1 MKITNKDNF
10 LNYLNSLRFL
20 GVGSQGACYYDPKTN
35 QVLKVFHIFFDN
47 DNDYG
52 IFEDLTQFSNIT
64 NSTFIWPIET
74 IEYKSFVIG
83 YTMKFV
89 KSKSLYEIN
98 PLYVNLNSF
107 AKAINK
113 SYKDIELL
121 TNNDIKIYDIMYNI
135 LYSKGKINVIDTM
148 EYSKRNVTL
157 KENSEGFNLE
167 LKYFLVDNLFN
178 NFVNSNSFLR
188 DLYDSKDANALE
200 FLNELKRKL
209 SEYIGFEITMLNE
222 VRMLTSK
229 IDRPKYIREIS
240 KRWSSF

>member
-1 MKITNKDNF
+1 M
-10 LNYLNSLRFL
+10 
-20 GVGSQGACYYDPKTN
+20 
-35 QVLKVFHIFFDN
+35 
-47 DNDYG
+47 
-52 IFEDLTQFSNIT
+52 
-64 NSTFIWPIET
+64 
-74 IEYKSFVIG
+74 
-83 YTMKFV
+83 
-89 KSKSLYEIN
+89 
-98 PLYVNLNSF
+98 YVNLNSF
-107 AKAINK
+107 ANAINK

-200 FLNELKRKL
+200 LLNELKRKL
-209 SEYIGFEITMLNE
+209 SEYVGFEITMLNE

-240 KRWSSF
+240 KR

>member
-10 LNYLNSLRFL
+10 LNYLNSLKFL

-35 QVLKVFHIFFDN
+35 QVLKVFHIFFGD
-47 DNDYG
+47 DYDDV
-52 IFEDLTQFSNIT
+52 ISEDLTQFSNIT
-64 NSTFIWPIET
+64 NSTFIWPIKT

-89 KSKSLYEIN
+89 KYKSLYEIN

-178 NFVNSNSFLR
+178 NFVNSNSFLK

-200 FLNELKRKL
+200 LLNELKRKL
-209 SEYIGFEITMLNE
+209 SEYVGFEITMLNE

-240 KRWSSF
+240 KR

>member
-47 DNDYG
+47 DYDYG

-98 PLYVNLNSF
+98 PLYVNSF

-200 FLNELKRKL
+200 LLNELKRKL
-209 SEYIGFEITMLNE
+209 SEYVGFEITMLNE

-240 KRWSSF
+240 KR

>member
-10 LNYLNSLRFL
+10 LNYLSSLKFL

-83 YTMKFV
+83 YTMKFI

-148 EYSKRNVTL
+148 EYSKSNVTL

-200 FLNELKRKL
+200 LLNELKRKL
-209 SEYIGFEITMLNE
+209 SEYVGFEITMLNE

-240 KRWSSF
+240 KR

>member
-1 MKITNKDNF
+1 MKITNKDRF
-10 LNYLNSLRFL
+10 LNYLSSLKFL

-35 QVLKVFHIFFDN
+35 QVLKVFHIFFD
-47 DNDYG
+47 DDYEDA
-52 IFEDLTQFSNIT
+52 IFEDVIQFSNIT

-74 IEYKSFVIG
+74 IEYNNLVIG

-89 KSKSLYEIN
+89 KSKSLYETN

-107 AKAINK
+107 AKAISK
-113 SYKDIELL
+113 SYKDIALL

-135 LYSKGKINVIDTM
+135 LYSRGKINVIDTM

-178 NFVNSNSFLR
+178 NFVNSNFFLR

-200 FLNELKRKL
+200 LLNELKRKL

-240 KRWSSF
+240 KR

>member
-1 MKITNKDNF
+1 MKITNKDRF
-10 LNYLNSLRFL
+10 LHYLSSLKFL

-35 QVLKVFHIFFDN
+35 QVLKVFHIFFD
-47 DNDYG
+47 DDYDD
-52 IFEDLTQFSNIT
+52 IISEDLTQFSNIT

-74 IEYKSFVIG
+74 IEYNNLVIG

-89 KSKSLYEIN
+89 KSKSLYETN

-107 AKAINK
+107 AKAISK
-113 SYKDIELL
+113 SYKDIALL
-121 TNNDIKIYDIMYNI
+121 TKNDIKIYDIMYNI
-135 LYSKGKINVIDTM
+135 LYSRGKINVIDTM
-148 EYSKRNVTL
+148 EYSKRSVSL

-200 FLNELKRKL
+200 LLDELKRKL

-240 KRWSSF
+240 KR

>member
-10 LNYLNSLRFL
+10 LNYLSSLRFL
-20 GVGSQGACYYDPKTN
+20 GVGSQGACYYDSKTN

-47 DNDYG
+47 DYDYG

-107 AKAINK
+107 ANAINK

-240 KRWSSF
+240 KR

>member
-1 MKITNKDNF
+1 MKITNNDNF
-10 LNYLNSLRFL
+10 LNYLSSLRFL
-20 GVGSQGACYYDPKTN
+20 GVGSQGACYYDSKTN

-47 DNDYG
+47 DYDYG

-107 AKAINK
+107 ANAINK

-200 FLNELKRKL
+200 LLNELKRKL
-209 SEYIGFEITMLNE
+209 SEYVGFEITMLNE

-229 IDRPKYIREIS
+229 IDRPKYIRKIS
-240 KRWSSF
+240 KR

>member
-1 MKITNKDNF
+1 MKITNKDRF
-10 LNYLNSLRFL
+10 LNYLSSLKFL

-35 QVLKVFHIFFDN
+35 QVLKVFHIFFD
-47 DNDYG
+47 DDYEDA
-52 IFEDLTQFSNIT
+52 IFEDVIQFSNIT

-74 IEYKSFVIG
+74 IEYNNLVIG

-89 KSKSLYEIN
+89 KSKSLYETN

-107 AKAINK
+107 AKAISK
-113 SYKDIELL
+113 SYKDIALL

-135 LYSKGKINVIDTM
+135 LYSRGKINVIDTM

-178 NFVNSNSFLR
+178 NFVNSNSFLK
-188 DLYDSKDANALE
+188 DLYDSKDANASE

-240 KRWSSF
+240 KR

>member
-1 MKITNKDNF
+1 MKITNKDRF
-10 LNYLNSLRFL
+10 LNYLSSLKFL

-35 QVLKVFHIFFDN
+35 QVLKVFHIFFD
-47 DNDYG
+47 DDYDDV
-52 IFEDLTQFSNIT
+52 ISEDLTQFSNIT

-74 IEYKSFVIG
+74 IEYNDFVIG

-89 KSKSLYEIN
+89 KSKSLYETN

-121 TNNDIKIYDIMYNI
+121 TKNDIKIYDIMYNI

-157 KENSEGFNLE
+157 KENSVGFNLE
-167 LKYFLVDNLFN
+167 LKYFLVDNLFD
-178 NFVNSNSFLR
+178 NFVNSDSFLR
-188 DLYDSKDANALE
+188 DLYDSKDADALE

-209 SEYIGFEITMLNE
+209 SEYVGYEITMLNE

-240 KRWSSF
+240 KR

>member
-1 MKITNKDNF
+1 MKITNNDNF
-10 LNYLNSLRFL
+10 LNYLSSLRFL
-20 GVGSQGACYYDPKTN
+20 GVCSQGACYYDSKTN

-47 DNDYG
+47 DYDYG

-107 AKAINK
+107 ANAINK

-200 FLNELKRKL
+200 LLNELKRKL
-209 SEYIGFEITMLNE
+209 SEYVGFEITMLNE

-240 KRWSSF
+240 KR

>member
-1 MKITNKDNF
+1 MKITNNDNF
-10 LNYLNSLRFL
+10 LNYLSSLRFL
-20 GVGSQGACYYDPKTN
+20 GVGSQGACYYDSKTN

-47 DNDYG
+47 DYDYG

-107 AKAINK
+107 ANAINK

-200 FLNELKRKL
+200 LLNELKRKL
-209 SEYIGFEITMLNE
+209 SEYVGFEITMLNE
-222 VRMLTSK
+222 VRMITSK

-240 KRWSSF
+240 KR

>member
-1 MKITNKDNF
+1 MKITNKDRF
-10 LNYLNSLRFL
+10 LNYLSSLKFL

-35 QVLKVFHIFFDN
+35 QVLKVFHIFFD
-47 DNDYG
+47 DDYEDA
-52 IFEDLTQFSNIT
+52 IFEDVIQFSNIT

-74 IEYKSFVIG
+74 IEYNNLVIG

-89 KSKSLYEIN
+89 KSKSLYETN

-107 AKAINK
+107 AKAISK
-113 SYKDIELL
+113 SYKDIALL

-135 LYSKGKINVIDTM
+135 LYSRGKINVIDTM

-200 FLNELKRKL
+200 LLDELKRKL

-240 KRWSSF
+240 KR

>member
-1 MKITNKDNF
+1 MKITNKDRF
-10 LNYLNSLRFL
+10 LHYLSSLKFL
-20 GVGSQGACYYDPKTN
+20 GVGSQGACYYDSKTN
-35 QVLKVFHIFFDN
+35 QVLKVFHMFFD
-47 DNDYG
+47 DDYDDV
-52 IFEDLTQFSNIT
+52 ISEDLTQFSNIT

-74 IEYKSFVIG
+74 IEYNNLVIG

-89 KSKSLYEIN
+89 KSKSLYETN

-107 AKAINK
+107 AKAISK
-113 SYKDIELL
+113 SYKDIALL

-135 LYSKGKINVIDTM
+135 LYSRGKINVIDTM

-200 FLNELKRKL
+200 LLDELKRKL

-240 KRWSSF
+240 KR

>member
-1 MKITNKDNF
+1 M
-10 LNYLNSLRFL
+10 
-20 GVGSQGACYYDPKTN
+20 
-35 QVLKVFHIFFDN
+35 
-47 DNDYG
+47 
-52 IFEDLTQFSNIT
+52 
-64 NSTFIWPIET
+64 
-74 IEYKSFVIG
+74 
-83 YTMKFV
+83 
-89 KSKSLYEIN
+89 
-98 PLYVNLNSF
+98 YVNLNSF

-178 NFVNSNSFLR
+178 NFVNSNSFLK

-200 FLNELKRKL
+200 LLNELKRKL
-209 SEYIGFEITMLNE
+209 SEYVGFEITMLNE

-240 KRWSSF
+240 KR

>member
-1 MKITNKDNF
+1 MKITNKDRF
-10 LNYLNSLRFL
+10 LHYLSSLKFL
-20 GVGSQGACYYDPKTN
+20 GVGSQGACYYDSKTN
-35 QVLKVFHIFFDN
+35 QVLKVFHMFFD
-47 DNDYG
+47 DDYDDV
-52 IFEDLTQFSNIT
+52 ISEDLTQFSNIT

-74 IEYKSFVIG
+74 IEYNNLVIG

-107 AKAINK
+107 AKAISK
-113 SYKDIELL
+113 SYKDIALL

-135 LYSKGKINVIDTM
+135 LYSRGKINVIDTM

-200 FLNELKRKL
+200 LLDELKRKL

-240 KRWSSF
+240 KR

>member
-1 MKITNKDNF
+1 MKITNNDNF
-10 LNYLNSLRFL
+10 LNYLSSLRFL
-20 GVGSQGACYYDPKTN
+20 GVGSQGACYYDSKTN
-35 QVLKVFHIFFDN
+35 QVLKVFHIYFDN
-47 DNDYG
+47 DYDYG

-107 AKAINK
+107 ANAINK

-200 FLNELKRKL
+200 LLNELKRKL
-209 SEYIGFEITMLNE
+209 SEYVGFEITMLNE

-240 KRWSSF
+240 KR

>member
-1 MKITNKDNF
+1 MKITNKDKF
-10 LNYLNSLRFL
+10 LNYLSSLRFL
-20 GVGSQGACYYDPKTN
+20 GVGSQGACYYDLKTN

-47 DNDYG
+47 DYDYG

-107 AKAINK
+107 ANAINK

-200 FLNELKRKL
+200 LLNELKRKL
-209 SEYIGFEITMLNE
+209 SEYFGFEITMLNE

-240 KRWSSF
+240 KR

>member
-1 MKITNKDNF
+1 MKITNKDRF
-10 LNYLNSLRFL
+10 LNYLSSLKFL

-35 QVLKVFHIFFDN
+35 QVLKVFHIFFD
-47 DNDYG
+47 DDYEDA
-52 IFEDLTQFSNIT
+52 IFEDVIQFSNIT

-74 IEYKSFVIG
+74 IEYNNLVIG

-89 KSKSLYEIN
+89 KSKSLYETN

-107 AKAINK
+107 AKAISK
-113 SYKDIELL
+113 SYKDIALL

-135 LYSKGKINVIDTM
+135 LYSRGKINVIDTM
-148 EYSKRNVTL
+148 EYSKKNVTL

-178 NFVNSNSFLR
+178 NFVNSNSFLK
-188 DLYDSKDANALE
+188 DLYDSKDANASE

-240 KRWSSF
+240 KR

>member
-1 MKITNKDNF
+1 MKITNNDNF
-10 LNYLNSLRFL
+10 LNYLSSLRFL
-20 GVGSQGACYYDPKTN
+20 GVGSQGACYYDSKTN

-47 DNDYG
+47 DYDYG

-107 AKAINK
+107 ANAINK

-200 FLNELKRKL
+200 LLNELKRKL
-209 SEYIGFEITMLNE
+209 SEYVGFEITMLNE
-222 VRMLTSK
+222 VRILTSK

-240 KRWSSF
+240 KR

>member
-1 MKITNKDNF
+1 MKITNKDRF

-47 DNDYG
+47 DYDYG

-74 IEYKSFVIG
+74 IEYNSFIIG

-121 TNNDIKIYDIMYNI
+121 TNNDIKYNI

-200 FLNELKRKL
+200 LLNKLKRKL
-209 SEYIGFEITMLNE
+209 SEYVGFEITMLNE

-240 KRWSSF
+240 KR

>member
-1 MKITNKDNF
+1 MKITNKDRF
-10 LNYLNSLRFL
+10 LNYLSSLKFL

-35 QVLKVFHIFFDN
+35 QVLKVFHTFFED
-47 DNDYG
+47 DYEE
-52 IFEDLTQFSNIT
+52 ILSEDLTQFSNIT

-74 IEYKSFVIG
+74 IEYNNFVIG

-98 PLYVNLNSF
+98 PLYVNLNLF
-107 AKAINK
+107 AKAISK

-121 TNNDIKIYDIMYNI
+121 TKNDIKIYDIMYNI

-178 NFVNSNSFLR
+178 NFVNSNPFLR

-209 SEYIGFEITMLNE
+209 SEYIGFQITMLNE

-240 KRWSSF
+240 KR

>member
-1 MKITNKDNF
+1 MKITNNDNF
-10 LNYLNSLRFL
+10 LNYLSSLRFL
-20 GVGSQGACYYDPKTN
+20 GVGSQGACYYDSKTN

-47 DNDYG
+47 DYDYG
-52 IFEDLTQFSNIT
+52 IFEDLTQFSSIT

-107 AKAINK
+107 ANAINK

-200 FLNELKRKL
+200 LLNELKRKL
-209 SEYIGFEITMLNE
+209 SEYVGFEITMLNE

-240 KRWSSF
+240 KR

>member
-10 LNYLNSLRFL
+10 LNYLSSLKFL

-83 YTMKFV
+83 YTMKFI

-148 EYSKRNVTL
+148 EYSKSNVTL

-188 DLYDSKDANALE
+188 ELYDSKDANALE
-200 FLNELKRKL
+200 LLNELKRKL
-209 SEYIGFEITMLNE
+209 SEYVGFEITMLNE

-240 KRWSSF
+240 KR

>member
-1 MKITNKDNF
+1 MKITNKDRF
-10 LNYLNSLRFL
+10 LNYLSSLKFL

-35 QVLKVFHIFFDN
+35 QVLKVFHIFFD
-47 DNDYG
+47 DDYEDA
-52 IFEDLTQFSNIT
+52 IFEDVIQFSNIT

-74 IEYKSFVIG
+74 IEYNNLVIG

-89 KSKSLYEIN
+89 KSKSLYETN

-107 AKAINK
+107 AKAISK
-113 SYKDIELL
+113 SYKDIALL

-135 LYSKGKINVIDTM
+135 LYSRGKINVIDTM

-240 KRWSSF
+240 KR

>member
-10 LNYLNSLRFL
+10 LNYLNSLKFL
-20 GVGSQGACYYDPKTN
+20 GIGSQGACYYDPKTN
-35 QVLKVFHIFFDN
+35 QVLKVFHIFFDT
-47 DNDYG
+47 DYDDV
-52 IFEDLTQFSNIT
+52 ISEDLTQFNNIT

-107 AKAINK
+107 ANAINK

-200 FLNELKRKL
+200 LLNELKRKL
-209 SEYIGFEITMLNE
+209 SEYVGFEITMLYKVSILSSE
-222 VRMLTSK
+222 
-229 IDRPKYIREIS
+229 IDIPIYIREIS
-240 KRWSSF
+240 K

>member
-1 MKITNKDNF
+1 MKITNKDKF
-10 LNYLNSLRFL
+10 LNYLSSLKFL

-35 QVLKVFHIFFDN
+35 QVLKVFHIFFD
-47 DNDYG
+47 DDYDDV
-52 IFEDLTQFSNIT
+52 ISEDLTQFSNIT

-74 IEYKSFVIG
+74 IEYNNLVIG

-89 KSKSLYEIN
+89 KAKSLYETN

-107 AKAINK
+107 AKAISK

-157 KENSEGFNLE
+157 KENFEGFNLE

-222 VRMLTSK
+222 ARLLTSK

-240 KRWSSF
+240 KR

>member
-1 MKITNKDNF
+1 
-10 LNYLNSLRFL
+10 
-20 GVGSQGACYYDPKTN
+20 
-35 QVLKVFHIFFDN
+35 
-47 DNDYG
+47 
-52 IFEDLTQFSNIT
+52 
-64 NSTFIWPIET
+64 
-74 IEYKSFVIG
+74 
-83 YTMKFV
+83 
-89 KSKSLYEIN
+89 
-98 PLYVNLNSF
+98 
-107 AKAINK
+107 
-113 SYKDIELL
+113 
-121 TNNDIKIYDIMYNI
+121 MYNI

-200 FLNELKRKL
+200 LLNELKRKL
-209 SEYIGFEITMLNE
+209 SEYVGFEITMLNE

-240 KRWSSF
+240 KR

>member
-1 MKITNKDNF
+1 MKITNKDRF

-47 DNDYG
+47 DYDYG

-74 IEYKSFVIG
+74 IEYNSFIIG

-200 FLNELKRKL
+200 LLNELK
-209 SEYIGFEITMLNE
+209 
-222 VRMLTSK
+222 MLTSK

-240 KRWSSF
+240 KR

>member
-1 MKITNKDNF
+1 MKITNNDNF
-10 LNYLNSLRFL
+10 LNYLSSLRFL
-20 GVGSQGACYYDPKTN
+20 GVGSQGACYYDSKTN

-47 DNDYG
+47 DYDYG
-52 IFEDLTQFSNIT
+52 IFEDLTQFSSIT
-64 NSTFIWPIET
+64 NSTFILPIET

-107 AKAINK
+107 ANAINK

-200 FLNELKRKL
+200 LLNELKRKL
-209 SEYIGFEITMLNE
+209 SEYVGFEITMLNE

-240 KRWSSF
+240 KR